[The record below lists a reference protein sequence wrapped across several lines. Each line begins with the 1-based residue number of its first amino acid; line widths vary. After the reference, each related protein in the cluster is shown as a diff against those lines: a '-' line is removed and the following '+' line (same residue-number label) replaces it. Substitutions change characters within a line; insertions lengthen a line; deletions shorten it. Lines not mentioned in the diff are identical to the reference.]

1 MIRRPPRSTRT
12 YPLFP
17 YTPLFRSEWGHNPM
31 PWPEPDE
38 WPGPP
43 CWCGRTGCIETLL
56 SGPGLA
62 AGHAAR
68 AGRWLTAEEIGVAG
82 ADATRYSMRLYERRL
97 ARALAAV
104 INLFDPDVI
113 VLGGGLSKVASLYD
127 AVPALWSRHV
137 RSERVDT
144 PLLPPLHGES
154 SGVAG
159 AD

>member
-68 AGRWLTAEEIGVAG
+68 AGRWLTAEEIG
-82 ADATRYSMRLYERRL
+82 
-97 ARALAAV
+97 
-104 INLFDPDVI
+104 
-113 VLGGGLSKVASLYD
+113 
-127 AVPALWSRHV
+127 
-137 RSERVDT
+137 RSEEHTSELQSLMRISYAVFCLKKKT
-144 PLLPPLHGES
+144 KKNTQKKEHATYRLMETHK
-154 SGVAG
+154 
-159 AD
+159 